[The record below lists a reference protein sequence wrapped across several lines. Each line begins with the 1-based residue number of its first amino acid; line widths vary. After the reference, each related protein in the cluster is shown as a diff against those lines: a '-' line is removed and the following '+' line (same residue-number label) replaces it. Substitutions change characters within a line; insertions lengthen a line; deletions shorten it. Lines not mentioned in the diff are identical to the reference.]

1 MINKCIGVAAISL
14 LLCAVGCA
22 ASAPYNPFKVDQ
34 EEFFRTAKTVALL
47 PVLVPTDI
55 ADSEPVKEKFE
66 TLLLVKLRQAGFT
79 VVPSKEWSGIW
90 KRMTEEM
97 GGYFDPIT
105 GKSDDAKLKA
115 VREHA
120 FRELSTKF
128 NPDVLLY
135 PRIVVTNAKWDQGT
149 ATWDGVTEQVQPTGD
164 RLMLALIGMKR
175 YGTVPALSF
184 VVSIEDPT
192 GRSLYVN
199 SHGLQVLAKVDGKDF
214 RPVPRDTLFEELRNL
229 AAIDAVLAP
238 LNRSAPTK
246 ASRNENQ

>member
-1 MINKCIGVAAISL
+1 MINKCIEVAAISL
-14 LLCAVGCA
+14 FLCTVGCA
-22 ASAPYNPFKVDQ
+22 ASAPYNPFKVDE
-34 EEFFRTAKTVALL
+34 EEFFRTAKTVALS
-47 PVLVPTDI
+47 PVQVPTDI
-55 ADSEPVKEKFE
+55 ADSEPVKDKFE

-90 KRMTEEM
+90 ERMTGEM

-105 GKSDDAKLKA
+105 GKRDDAKLKA

-135 PRIVVTNAKWDQGT
+135 PRIVVTNAKWEQGT

-164 RLMLALIGMKR
+164 RFMLALIGMQR
-175 YGTVPALSF
+175 YGTIPALSF

-199 SHGLQVLAKVDGKDF
+199 SHGLQALVKVDGKDY
-214 RPVPRDTLFEELRNL
+214 RPVPRDTLFEEPRNL
-229 AAIDAVLAP
+229 AAIDAVMAP
-238 LNRSAPTK
+238 IVNRSKTK
-246 ASRNENQ
+246 ETALPKP